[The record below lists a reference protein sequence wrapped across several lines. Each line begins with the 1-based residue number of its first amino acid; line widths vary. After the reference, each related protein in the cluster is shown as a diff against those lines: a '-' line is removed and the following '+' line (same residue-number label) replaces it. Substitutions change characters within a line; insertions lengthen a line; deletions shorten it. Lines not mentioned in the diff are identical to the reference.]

1 MMNKRGRDGEVVR
14 WRGGFFYKEKKRE
27 RDIVRMY
34 LVRWREDEVV
44 RWREGERAG
53 GREVLRARGQGV
65 ERS

>member
-1 MMNKRGRDGEVVR
+1 MMNERGRDGERAR
-14 WRGGFFYKEKKRE
+14 WRGGFFYKERQRE